1 MKKNRF
7 SSKFSRGDEL
17 GVVHQSIHTK
27 IFIKNYFDN
36 IEYYPYLCIMKEII
50 KNNNETY
57 TIRMDG
63 WSVTANV
70 GQLEEAFNKC
80 FNQSIVEYIKKIG

>member
-1 MKKNRF
+1 
-7 SSKFSRGDEL
+7 
-17 GVVHQSIHTK
+17 
-27 IFIKNYFDN
+27 
-36 IEYYPYLCIMKEII
+36 MKEII

-57 TIRMDG
+57 TIQMDG

-80 FNQSIVEYIKKIG
+80 FDISIVEYIKKIG